1 MLKNYCQK
9 DTTNNIKM
17 SDKKHGKTKSKYVEK
32 KISYCLKC
40 EKKITKNEDI
50 KGVELE
56 NKMRRQKSTC
66 IVCDSKI
73 STFFK
78 PIKPIKPLK
87 SKK

>member
-1 MLKNYCQK
+1 MKKKN
-9 DTTNNIKM
+9 
-17 SDKKHGKTKSKYVEK
+17 
-32 KISYCLKC
+32 
-40 EKKITKNEDI
+40 TKNEDI

-66 IVCDSKI
+66 VACDSKI

>member
-1 MLKNYCQK
+1 
-9 DTTNNIKM
+9 M
-17 SDKKHGKTKSKYVEK
+17 SDKKHGKTKSKYVKK
-32 KISYCLKC
+32 KISYCLTYGKN
-40 EKKITKNEDI
+40 TKNEDI

-66 IVCDSKI
+66 VACDSKI

-87 SKK
+87 SKKQFSQITKTCKHIVCM